1 MDEKYQRIK
10 VLGKGSFGKAYLV
23 RNTEANEQCVVKQM
37 ETSMMDP
44 KERNEAVKEAML
56 LKRMD
61 HKNIVR
67 FQEVFMT
74 RKGRLCIVMDYCD
87 GGDVHMEIKRREGR
101 LIPEAQ
107 ILEWFVQTC
116 FALKHVHDRK
126 VLHRDLKT
134 QNIFLMSTGQ
144 IKLGD
149 FGIAR
154 VLDAT
159 KDYAKTMVG
168 TPYYLSPEIIEDRP
182 YNFKSDIWS
191 CGVVLYEMTTL
202 KHPWDAD
209 SLVILASKILKDQ
222 YPPPDAMYSKDLVSL
237 IRCMLCKDA
246 SMRPSIRGI
255 FENPFLQA
263 AMHDANEKYS
273 LELDLSEYAQAAA
286 AGDAPFRPVPAERRR
301 QEAAPAAAAAAAPAA
316 PSPGSLA
323 TVVGQPAGAG
333 DTVLI
338 GTVRPPARAP
348 ADAEEQQ
355 LPPVSSLT
363 PAPKEGAPETADSDY
378 EEEFEDYS
386 GSEDGE
392 ANPPNELRQSVAN
405 LKLGGLRAGG
415 AAAPLGKLD
424 TVPEGTEPG
433 SAATTPSAP
442 LQPEAGTGRI
452 GAKADSLRSYLKSQM
467 TESEFQRA
475 YAHVRASGEV
485 STEELQRRVAEV
497 IGADKAPELFTLFQL
512 LVFLEDVSANAQGT
526 SPTNAA

>member
-23 RNTEANEQCVVKQM
+23 KNTEADELCVVKQM
-37 ETSMMDP
+37 ETSMMQP
-44 KERNEAVKEAML
+44 KERNEAVKEAIL

-67 FQEVFMT
+67 FQDVFMT
-74 RKGRLCIVMDYCD
+74 RKGRLCIVMDYAD
-87 GGDVHMEIKRREGR
+87 GGDVHMEIVRREGK
-101 LIPEAQ
+101 LIQEMQ

-134 QNIFLMSTGQ
+134 SNIFLMATGQ

-202 KHPWDAD
+202 KHPFNAE
-209 SLVILASKILKDQ
+209 SLVNLACKILKDQ

-246 SMRPSIRGI
+246 LTRPSICGI
-255 FENPFLQA
+255 LETQFLQA
-263 AMHDANEKYS
+263 AMHDSNHKYN
-273 LELDLSEYAQAAA
+273 LNLDLSEYCKKPEDPPPPAPNAAKPACGLDQCPEQAA
-286 AGDAPFRPVPAERRR
+286 GVSLHGGTTSPTTLVAPGV
-301 QEAAPAAAAAAAPAA
+301 
-316 PSPGSLA
+316 S
-323 TVVGQPAGAG
+323 G

-338 GTVRPPARAP
+338 GTVRQPAHTP
-348 ADAEEQQ
+348 STAEGSGSPQ
-355 LPPVSSLT
+355 
-363 PAPKEGAPETADSDY
+363 GGDSDY

-386 GSEDGE
+386 GSEEGDAE
-392 ANPPNELRQSVAN
+392 PPSQLRQSVAN
-405 LKLGGLRAGG
+405 LKLGGDGHG
-415 AAAPLGKLD
+415 CAPLGPDGVLE
-424 TVPEGTEPG
+424 TVEEEPEGTV
-433 SAATTPSAP
+433 ATPSAP
-442 LQPEAGTGRI
+442 SQSFAQAGSGRI
-452 GAKADSLRSYLKSQM
+452 GAKADSLRSYLQSQM
-467 TESEFQRA
+467 PEPDFLAA
-475 YAHVRASGEV
+475 YKLVRTSGEV
-485 STEELQRRVAEV
+485 STEELQQHVGEV
-497 IGADKAPELFTLFQL
+497 IGAEKAPELFTLFQL
-512 LVFLEDVSANAQGT
+512 LCFLEDVSANAQSA
-526 SPTNAA
+526 SPVKAVVA

>member
-23 RNTEANEQCVVKQM
+23 KNTEANELCVVKQM

-74 RKGRLCIVMDYCD
+74 RKGRLCIVMDYAD
-87 GGDVHMEIKRREGR
+87 GGDVHMEIKRREGK
-101 LIPEAQ
+101 LIPESR

-134 QNIFLMSTGQ
+134 QNIFLMATGQ

-202 KHPWDAD
+202 KHPFDAD

-237 IRCMLCKDA
+237 IRRMLCKDA
-246 SMRPSIRGI
+246 NSRPSVRGVL
-255 FENPFLQA
+255 ESPFLQA
-263 AMHDANEKYS
+263 SMHDSNRKYK
-273 LELDLSEYAQAAA
+273 LELDLSEFEQKLEPTPAPAVAAA
-286 AGDAPFRPVPAERRR
+286 ASVGVAS
-301 QEAAPAAAAAAAPAA
+301 APAAAAAAPQV
-316 PSPGSLA
+316 PPLEGS
-323 TVVGQPAGAG
+323 GE
-333 DTVLI
+333 TVLY
-338 GTVRPPARAP
+338 GTVRQSVQGQQPPPEQP
-348 ADAEEQQ
+348 ADEGGAAEPGGDGEY
-355 LPPVSSLT
+355 
-363 PAPKEGAPETADSDY
+363 E

-392 ANPPNELRQSVAN
+392 EEPANELKQSVKN
-405 LKLGGLRAGG
+405 LKLGGGG
-415 AAAPLGKLD
+415 GPAAAAQKLAPVAEETD
-424 TVPEGTEPG
+424 SMV
-433 SAATTPSAP
+433 ATPSAP
-442 LQPEAGTGRI
+442 SQPLAEAGTGKI
-452 GAKADSLRSYLKSQM
+452 GAKAESLRAYLRSQV
-467 TESEFQRA
+467 TGPQFANA
-475 YAHVRASGEV
+475 YALVRASGGGV
-485 STEELQRRVAEV
+485 GPEELQKQVAGI
-497 IGADKAPELFTLFQL
+497 IGADKAPELLTLFQL
-512 LVFLEDVSANAQGT
+512 LCFLEDVSANAQSGT
-526 SPTNAA
+526 PVSAAVA

>member
-23 RNTEANEQCVVKQM
+23 KNTEADELCVVKQM

-74 RKGRLCIVMDYCD
+74 RKGRLCIVMDYAD
-87 GGDVHMEIKRREGR
+87 GGDVHMEIKRREGK
-101 LIPEAQ
+101 LIPEER

-134 QNIFLMSTGQ
+134 QNIFLMATGQ

-191 CGVVLYEMTTL
+191 LGVVLYEMTTL
-202 KHPWDAD
+202 KHPFDAD

-222 YPPPDAMYSKDLVSL
+222 YPPPDEMYTKDLVSL
-237 IRCMLCKDA
+237 VRGMLSKDA
-246 SMRPSIRGI
+246 GTRPSVRGI
-255 FENPFLQA
+255 LESPFLHP
-263 AMHDANEKYS
+263 AMQDSNSNYN
-273 LELDLSEYAQAAA
+273 LGLDLSEYQ
-286 AGDAPFRPVPAERRR
+286 RKEV
-301 QEAAPAAAAAAAPAA
+301 AAAPQAA
-316 PSPGSLA
+316 GLQLPVA
-323 TVVGQPAGAG
+323 VGAASKEAESAPLEQSQGAG
-333 DTVLI
+333 DTVLM
-338 GTVRPPARAP
+338 GSVRQPPQAP
-348 ADAEEQQ
+348 SPTADSGR
-355 LPPVSSLT
+355 PG
-363 PAPKEGAPETADSDY
+363 EGDSDY

-392 ANPPNELRQSVAN
+392 AEPQSELKQSVAN
-405 LKLGGLRAGG
+405 LKLGAAAG
-415 AAAPLGKLD
+415 AARAAPKQKL
-424 TVPEGTEPG
+424 EPVAEED
-433 SAATTPSAP
+433 SSMAATPSASSSA
-442 LQPEAGTGRI
+442 LAEGGRI
-452 GAKADSLRSYLKSQM
+452 GAKADSLRSYLRSQM
-467 TESEFQRA
+467 PESQFQRA
-475 YAHVRASGEV
+475 YELVRASGET
-485 STEELQRRVAEV
+485 STEELQSQVGEV
-497 IGADKAPELFTLFQL
+497 IGVEKAPELFTLFQL
-512 LVFLEDVSANAQGT
+512 LCFLEDVSANAQSA
-526 SPTNAA
+526 SPSPLHAAAA

>member
-23 RNTEANEQCVVKQM
+23 KNTEADELCVVKQM

-74 RKGRLCIVMDYCD
+74 RKGRLCIVMDYAD
-87 GGDVHMEIKRREGR
+87 GGDVHMEIKRREGK
-101 LIPEAQ
+101 LIPESR

-134 QNIFLMSTGQ
+134 QNIFLMATGQ

-182 YNFKSDIWS
+182 YNFKSDVWS
-191 CGVVLYEMTTL
+191 LGVVLYEMTTL
-202 KHPWDAD
+202 KHPFDAD

-222 YPPPDAMYSKDLVSL
+222 YPPPDEMYTKDLVAL
-237 IRCMLCKDA
+237 VRCMLCKDA
-246 SMRPSIRGI
+246 GMRPSLHRIL
-255 FENPFLQA
+255 ENRFLHP
-263 AMHDANEKYS
+263 AMQESNSKYN
-273 LELDLSEYAQAAA
+273 LGLDLSEFLDRQE
-286 AGDAPFRPVPAERRR
+286 PAE
-301 QEAAPAAAAAAAPAA
+301 APGPAKA
-316 PSPGSLA
+316 PSAALDPKQAGGASLEHS
-323 TVVGQPAGAG
+323 QGAG
-333 DTVLI
+333 DTVLM
-338 GTVRPPARAP
+338 GSVRQPPQAP
-348 ADAEEQQ
+348 SPTAESCRPEEE
-355 LPPVSSLT
+355 
-363 PAPKEGAPETADSDY
+363 EGDY

-392 ANPPNELRQSVAN
+392 ADAQAELKQSVAN
-405 LKLGGLRAGG
+405 LRLGGG
-415 AAAPLGKLD
+415 AARAAPKQKLE
-424 TVPEGTEPG
+424 TVAEEDS
-433 SAATTPSAP
+433 SAATPS
-442 LQPEAGTGRI
+442 GTSRSLADGGGRI
-452 GAKADSLRSYLKSQM
+452 GAKADSLRSYLRSQM
-467 TESEFQRA
+467 PESQFQRA
-475 YAHVRASGEV
+475 YALVRASGETT
-485 STEELQRRVAEV
+485 TEALQQQVAEV
-497 IGADKAPELFTLFQL
+497 IGAEKAPELFTLFQL
-512 LVFLEDVSANAQGT
+512 LCFLEDVSANAQSA
-526 SPTNAA
+526 SPAHAAAA